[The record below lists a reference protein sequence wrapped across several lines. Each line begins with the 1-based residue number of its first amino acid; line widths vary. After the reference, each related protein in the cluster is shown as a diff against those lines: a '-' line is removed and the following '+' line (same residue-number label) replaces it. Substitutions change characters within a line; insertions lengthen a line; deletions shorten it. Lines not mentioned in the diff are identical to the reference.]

1 MSRTTRWR
9 DAAAQRPTVT
19 IVAVSLL
26 LRMSTSLLLVVVH
39 ALFPSFDPS
48 AALLDMPW
56 HARLEPFVRW
66 DAVHFLKIARD
77 GYSQIEQSAAF
88 MPGIPLAV
96 LRGGGSLV
104 AQLRGSSAV
113 TAEDAAVAGMLATAL
128 ATTAAAVLL
137 HRLTLRLFP
146 LAPPSYALLAAL
158 LWLLAPSR
166 PTLHAAPY
174 TEPFATFFTFAGM
187 LAFSSSR
194 RGSHLLAAL
203 GWGLSSMFRAQ
214 GAVLG
219 FGFFGWRYLLDRPF
233 RHGRLS
239 IQTFLSGLPAFALLS
254 TISAAPFLAFQ
265 VYIYQLHCSRDERRP
280 WCDQG
285 LGLSYGWIQREY
297 WNVGPF
303 RYWTLLQLPNF
314 LLALPVLA
322 LAFSASYAFYRAHAS
337 LALQHTLPFLPAWL
351 IPSSVPPNRAPSS
364 STQLRSS
371 RPLTAAATSALAT
384 EHVARLVP
392 FVHLSTALYLLLFTT
407 AHVQIALRV
416 CVCDPVVWWWAAE
429 LVLRDTEA
437 GGKGVKPGAGRG
449 RQEGQQGGKRWGA
462 WWVGYCVVWGTVSV
476 VLWALF
482 LPPA

>member
-9 DAAAQRPTVT
+9 DAAAQRPTLT

-26 LRMSTSLLLVVVH
+26 LRVSTSLLLVVVH

-48 AALLDMPW
+48 AALLDEPL

-77 GYSQIEQSAAF
+77 GYSHIEQSAAF
-88 MPGIPLAV
+88 MPGLPLAV
-96 LRGGGSLV
+96 LRGGGLIV
-104 AQLRGSSAV
+104 AHLRGRTAFTADDAV
-113 TAEDAAVAGMLATAL
+113 VAGMMATAL
-128 ATTAAAVLL
+128 ATTGAAVLL

-219 FGFFGWRYLLDRPF
+219 LGFFGWRYLLDRPF
-233 RHGRLS
+233 RRGRFSLK
-239 IQTFLSGLPAFALLS
+239 TFLTGLSAFTLLS

-265 VYIYQLHCSRDERRP
+265 VYIYQLHCSRDEHRP

-322 LAFSASYAFYRAHAS
+322 LAFSASSAFYRAHAS

-429 LVLRDTEA
+429 LVLRDASSRGECAKAGA
-437 GGKGVKPGAGRG
+437 GGRKEGKTRG
-449 RQEGQQGGKRWGA
+449 HRWGVG
-462 WWVGYCVVWGTVSV
+462 WVGYCVVWGTVSI
-476 VLWALF
+476 VLWASF